1 MEFMNGTRYLTD
13 DVMLNVSNMDFE
25 VPKVNSL
32 YRRNDEDDE
41 FVTRSNTNDHSVHL
55 ILKSFL

>member
-1 MEFMNGTRYLTD
+1 MNGTRYLTD